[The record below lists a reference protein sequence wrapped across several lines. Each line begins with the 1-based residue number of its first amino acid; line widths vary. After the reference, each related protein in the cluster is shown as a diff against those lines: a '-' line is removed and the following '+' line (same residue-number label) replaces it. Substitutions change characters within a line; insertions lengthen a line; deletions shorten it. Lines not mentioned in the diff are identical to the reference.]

1 MSSQSNLPSGA
12 LRRARL
18 PLLALVAA
26 AVVLPAQALYKVVGP
41 DGKVTYTDR
50 APGTSDG
57 KVTPLTATGSTVAA
71 IPSELPIELR
81 QVAARY
87 PVTLYVVADCAPCD
101 SARTLLRQRGV
112 PYAERIIVTEE
123 DAEAVQR
130 LTGTRDVPTMT
141 IGSQH
146 LRGFSPETWS
156 SYLDSAGYPRESRLP
171 AGYEYAAAKP
181 VTQRAE
187 PPRPA
192 ALVPTPAPASPA
204 GIRF

>member
-1 MSSQSNLPSGA
+1 MSSQSNLLSGA

-18 PLLALVAA
+18 PLLALAAA

-50 APGTSDG
+50 APGSTDG
-57 KVTPLTATGSTVAA
+57 KVTPLTATGSTVAPS
-71 IPSELPIELR
+71 PSELPIELR

-141 IGSQH
+141 IGAQH
-146 LRGFSPETWS
+146 LRGFSPQTWS
-156 SYLDSAGYPRESRLP
+156 SYLDSAGYPHESRLP
-171 AGYEYAAAKP
+171 AGYAYAAAQP

-192 ALVPTPAPASPA
+192 APAPTPAPASPA

>member
-1 MSSQSNLPSGA
+1 MSSLSNFLSGT
-12 LRRARL
+12 LLRARL
-18 PLLALVAA
+18 ALLVLAAA
-26 AVVLPAQALYKVVGP
+26 AVVLPAHALYKVVGP

-50 APGTSDG
+50 APGTTEG
-57 KVTPLTATGSTVAA
+57 KVTPLTATGSSVAA
-71 IPSELPIELR
+71 NPAELPIELR

-87 PVTLYVVADCAPCD
+87 PVTLYVVPDCAPCD
-101 SARTLLRQRGV
+101 SARSLLRQRGV
-112 PYAERIIVTEE
+112 PHAERIIVTEE

-146 LRGFSPETWS
+146 LRGFSPETWN

-171 AGYEYAAAKP
+171 AGYEYAAARP

-187 PPRPA
+187 PPRP
-192 ALVPTPAPASPA
+192 VPPPPSPAPASPA

>member
-57 KVTPLTATGSTVAA
+57 KVTPLTATGSTVTAS
-71 IPSELPIELR
+71 PSELPIELR

-146 LRGFSPETWS
+146 LRGFSPETWN

-171 AGYEYAAAKP
+171 AGYVFAAAKP

-192 ALVPTPAPASPA
+192 APAPTPAPASPA

>member
-1 MSSQSNLPSGA
+1 MSSLSNLLSDT
-12 LRRARL
+12 LLRARL
-18 PLLALVAA
+18 ALLALAAA
-26 AVVLPAQALYKVVGP
+26 AVVLPAHALYKVVGP

-50 APGTSDG
+50 APGTSEG
-57 KVTPLTATGSTVAA
+57 KVTPLTATGSSVATNPA
-71 IPSELPIELR
+71 ELPIELR
-81 QVAARY
+81 QVTARY

-101 SARTLLRQRGV
+101 SARSLLRQRGV
-112 PYAERIIVTEE
+112 PHAERIIVTEE

-146 LRGFSPETWS
+146 LRGFSPETWN

-171 AGYEYAAAKP
+171 AGYEYAAARP

-187 PPRPA
+187 PPRP
-192 ALVPTPAPASPA
+192 VPPPPTPAPASPA

>member
-1 MSSQSNLPSGA
+1 MSSLSYLLSGA

-18 PLLALVAA
+18 PVLAL
-26 AVVLPAQALYKVVGP
+26 AVVAVWLPAHALYKVVGP

-50 APGTSDG
+50 APGTSEG
-57 KVTPLTATGSTVAA
+57 KVTPLTSTGSAVTAS
-71 IPSELPIELR
+71 PSELPIELR
-81 QVAARY
+81 QVSNRY
-87 PVTLYVVADCAPCD
+87 PVTVYVVADCAPCD

-112 PYAERIIVTEE
+112 PFAERIIVTEE

-171 AGYEYAAAKP
+171 PGYEFAAAKP

-192 ALVPTPAPASPA
+192 PPAPTPAPASPT